1 MQFKPYLLPL
11 EWWQVLD
18 VWDAILGSKNLS
30 LVDSPNRA
38 NHVEFAWLDNSVR
51 SNSFGLLDNSV
62 QNLSPLL
69 YRQRMVKNKN
79 ED

>member
-1 MQFKPYLLPL
+1 MLMVPYMSVG
-11 EWWQVLD
+11 EVQM
-18 VWDAILGSKNLS
+18 NLS